1 MQFVGK
7 IVNPIQAYIDR
18 CTALDPIW
26 AISIMTLLAM
36 VRYQGGAWYYQVIS
50 PVILGLAALFPRI
63 VYREQFWLPV
73 CMVTGS
79 SIVLDW
85 TLLGNHSFMLF
96 YWCLAM
102 LLASFS
108 SNRLRFLAM
117 SSRWLVAFLFLFA
130 FVWKLNS
137 NDFRS
142 GASARY
148 LLSGTYPAGYLSVWL
163 AGMSGL
169 QISKNINDVERV
181 LSSPVTTQVK
191 LNANAAVGRLA
202 DVMTISTLIIEGF
215 TALIFLLP
223 LSLRWLWLRDM
234 SLILFM
240 LTAYSILPVASFAT
254 QLAYLGYAAT
264 DSNRT
269 RAAYI
274 ALFFIYQLSAL
285 IVGGGQ
291 GPI

>member
-7 IVNPIQAYIDR
+7 PGRSIQSYVDCCA
-18 CTALDPIW
+18 ALDPVW

-36 VRYQGGAWYYQVIS
+36 VRYQDGAWYYHVIGS
-50 PVILGLAALFPRI
+50 VILGVAVLFPQS
-63 VYREQFWLPV
+63 VYREQFWLLI
-73 CMVTGS
+73 CMITGS

-96 YWCLAM
+96 YWSLAL

-117 SSRWLVAFLFLFA
+117 ASRWLVAFLFLFA
-130 FVWKLNS
+130 FVWKINS

-142 GASARY
+142 GATARY
-148 LLSGTYPAGYLSVWL
+148 LLSGTYPAGQLSVVL
-163 AGMSGL
+163 AGISGSQL
-169 QISKNINDVERV
+169 AENINDVERV
-181 LSSPVTTQVK
+181 LSSPIPTQAK
-191 LNANAAVGRLA
+191 LNSNSAVGRLA
-202 DVMTISTLIIEGF
+202 DAMTIMTLIIEGL

-223 LSLRWLWLRDM
+223 LSLRWAWLRDI

-240 LTAYSILPVASFAT
+240 ITAYSIIPVAAFAT
-254 QLAYLGYAAT
+254 QLAYLGYAGT
-264 DSNRT
+264 NSNRS

-274 ALFFIYQLSAL
+274 ALFFLYQLSVL
-285 IVGGGQ
+285 IVGSA
-291 GPI
+291 